1 MLRKTACR
9 MVIVAFG
16 MGIMCF
22 AVISSADEI
31 TSHLNHVEGKQLSPS
46 DIPTKPV
53 REDRPKNWGM
63 PLELEGVPN
72 FYRVTDQLYRSGQ
85 PTKEGMDNLKRY
97 GFETIISLRTFH
109 SDREKID
116 TSGLGY
122 ERIPMQAWHFEEKDF
137 IRFMQLV
144 TNSRRHP
151 VLVHC
156 QHGADRTGA
165 AIAVYRI
172 VVQEWH
178 PFEAIREMKEGGYG
192 YHAIWNSFVDGFFEK
207 IDVAKLKTIAGKS
220 HATQSE

>member
-1 MLRKTACR
+1 MLRIKTAYR
-9 MVIVAFG
+9 MVIVCGLFFMAFA
-16 MGIMCF
+16 M
-22 AVISSADEI
+22 ISSADEI
-31 TSHLNHVEGKQLSPS
+31 TSHLDDVEGKQLSPS

-53 REDRPKNWGM
+53 HEDRPKNWGV

-85 PTKEGMDNLKRY
+85 PTKEGMDNLKHY
-97 GFETIISLRTFH
+97 GFETIISLRTLH

-116 TSGLGY
+116 MSGLGY

-144 TNSRRHP
+144 TNPKRHP

-165 AIAVYRI
+165 AVAVYRI
-172 VVQEWH
+172 VVQDWQ
-178 PFEAIREMKEGGYG
+178 PSEAIREMREGGYG
-192 YHAIWNSFVDGFFEK
+192 YHAIWNSFVDGFFDK
-207 IDVAKLKTIAGKS
+207 IDIAKLRGNVVN
-220 HATQSE
+220 